1 MTACPPQHDDRRN
14 SCPCDADPNGEA
26 PARVDA
32 VNRTAT
38 GIVMAAIGGIIFGT
52 SAAVVGFVI
61 DEFDPFRLS
70 ALRVAIAGVCMLP
83 WAIAYRSQIS
93 RAPARVAVVGVLQIV
108 LNGFFYISISRIGV
122 GPAVGLEFL
131 APVLVVVWDRVAGHA
146 HPRPVTWA
154 AVVSSVIGV
163 GLLVQVGNLE
173 TLDVFGV
180 IAGFLSAVFLATY
193 LRLSEDVGAIVGG
206 FPLAAGAIA
215 MGGAVGF
222 FIARPWSMP
231 IPSDP
236 KVIWAVVL
244 LGTLAMALPL
254 SLEIASLSRTPARV
268 VGVVITIEPVAAA
281 LTAWVILDES
291 LVVSQMV
298 GLVLIV
304 VAVAAVS
311 LTAASARRTPAV
323 AA

>member
-1 MTACPPQHDDRRN
+1 M
-14 SCPCDADPNGEA
+14 
-26 PARVDA
+26 
-32 VNRTAT
+32 NRTAT
-38 GIVMAAIGGIIFGT
+38 GITMAAVGGIIFGT

-70 ALRVAIAGVCMLP
+70 ALRVAIAGLCMLP
-83 WAIAYRSQIS
+83 WAVAYRSQIS
-93 RAPARVAVVGVLQIV
+93 RAPVRVAVVGVLQIV

-131 APVLVVVWDRVAGHA
+131 APVLVVIWDRVAGHA

-163 GLLVQVGNLE
+163 GLLVQIGNLE
-173 TLDVFGV
+173 TLDIVGV
-180 IAGFLSAVFLATY
+180 LAGLGSAVFLATY

-206 FPLAAGAIA
+206 FPLAAGAIS

-222 FIARPWSMP
+222 FIARPLSMP
-231 IPSDP
+231 VPSDP
-236 KVIWAVVL
+236 TVIWAVVA

-291 LVVSQMV
+291 LGVSQIL
-298 GLVLIV
+298 GLILIV

-311 LTAASARRTPAV
+311 LTAASARSTSSSQGQ
-323 AA
+323 AAAS

>member
-1 MTACPPQHDDRRN
+1 M
-14 SCPCDADPNGEA
+14 GI
-26 PARVDA
+26 

-38 GIVMAAIGGIIFGT
+38 GIAMAAVGGIIFGT
-52 SAAVVGFVI
+52 SAAIVGFVI
-61 DEFDPFRLS
+61 DDFDPFRLS
-70 ALRVAIAGVCMLP
+70 ALRVAIAGVCLLP
-83 WAIAYRSQIS
+83 FAIAHRSKIS
-93 RAPARVAVVGVLQIV
+93 RAPVRVAVVGVLQIV

-131 APVLVVVWDRVAGHA
+131 APVLVVIWDRVAGHA
-146 HPRPVTWA
+146 HPRPVTWV

-163 GLLVQVGNLE
+163 GLLVQIGNLE
-173 TLDVFGV
+173 TLDIVGV
-180 IAGFLSAVFLATY
+180 LAGFGSAVFLATY

-215 MGGAVGF
+215 MGGAVGL

-231 IPSDP
+231 MSSDP
-236 KVIWAVVL
+236 TVMWAVVF
-244 LGTLAMALPL
+244 LGTVAMAFPL
-254 SLEIASLSRTPARV
+254 SLEIASLSRAPARII
-268 VGVVITIEPVAAA
+268 GVVITIEPVAAA

-291 LVVSQMV
+291 LGASQIV

-311 LTAASARRTPAV
+311 LTAASARPIPFAGSFPSGEGGSTARR
-323 AA
+323 

>member
-1 MTACPPQHDDRRN
+1 
-14 SCPCDADPNGEA
+14 
-26 PARVDA
+26 
-32 VNRTAT
+32 VNRTAS
-38 GIVMAAIGGIIFGT
+38 GIMMAAIGGVIFGT
-52 SAAVVGFVI
+52 SAAIVGYVI
-61 DEFDPFRLS
+61 DDFDPFRLS
-70 ALRVAIAGVCMLP
+70 ALRIAIAGVCLLP

-93 RAPARVAVVGVLQIV
+93 RAPARVALVGVLQIV
-108 LNGFFYISISRIGV
+108 LNGFFYISIARIGV

-146 HPRPVTWA
+146 HPRPVTWG
-154 AVVSSVIGV
+154 AVVSAVIGV
-163 GLLVQVGNLE
+163 GLLVQIGNLE
-173 TLDVFGV
+173 TLDVIGV
-180 IAGFLSAVFLATY
+180 LAGLSSAILLATY

-215 MGGAVGF
+215 MGGVVGF

-231 IPSDP
+231 TPSDTT
-236 KVIWAVVL
+236 VIWAVVA

-254 SLEIASLSRTPARV
+254 SLEIASLSRAPARV

-291 LVVSQMV
+291 LGVTQIL

-311 LTAASARRTPAV
+311 LTASRPREGVVIGT
-323 AA
+323 